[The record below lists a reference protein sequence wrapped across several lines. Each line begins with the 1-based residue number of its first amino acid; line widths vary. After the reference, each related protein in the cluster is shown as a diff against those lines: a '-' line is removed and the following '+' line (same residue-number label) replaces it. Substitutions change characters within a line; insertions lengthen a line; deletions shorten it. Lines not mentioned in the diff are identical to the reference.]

1 MSRYYWAFAIILP
14 VVVASLIEIVV
25 IYWDCLLSAMKF
37 VAVVGLQL
45 LPLDDSRLFITLSLT
60 RAVLELGN
68 PNTCV
73 CCAVVPM
80 HIVWS
85 DCWPCAGRSRDC

>member
-1 MSRYYWAFAIILP
+1 MSCRYYWAFAIILP
-14 VVVASLIEIVV
+14 VVIASLIEIVV

-68 PNTCV
+68 PNTCA
-73 CCAVVPM
+73 CCA
-80 HIVWS
+80 W
-85 DCWPCAGRSRDC
+85 CPCRLV

>member
-1 MSRYYWAFAIILP
+1 M
-14 VVVASLIEIVV
+14 VVASLIEIVV

-73 CCAVVPM
+73 CCAVVPT
-80 HIVWS
+80 S
-85 DCWPCAGRSRDC
+85 SGLTAGCVQGAQGAAEPAP